1 MTDRLNQVSQAV
13 LKCSTLLLTSHE
25 SPDCDALGS
34 MLALGSGLSSIGK
47 KVEMYSSGKVP
58 GYLNFLP
65 GWEKVI
71 TDPSILEEERYD
83 LIVLLD
89 CADVYRPGKVFGEF
103 VAGLR
108 EKKLIIIDHHFTNNG
123 GGDLSLIDHNAACTG
138 VLVYKLLRQCNVEIS
153 KEIANCLLST
163 IIGDTGSFRYSN
175 TNSEAFKISGDL
187 LETGADLTMV
197 SRSIYENE
205 PLRKIKLIS
214 EAIST
219 LEVDDTSKVAS
230 IYVDESMYKKT
241 GTTKEDT
248 EGIVNIA
255 RSINGV
261 SVGVF
266 FKQDC
271 ENSSVNT
278 PSWRVSLRSKYDV
291 DVSRI
296 ARTFGGGGH
305 VKAAGLSIEGSI
317 KSVKNR
323 VLQSVKEAVR

>member
-1 MTDRLNQVSQAV
+1 MTDHLEHVTKAV
-13 LKCSTLLLTSHE
+13 LKCKSLLLASHE

-34 MLALGSGLSSIGK
+34 MLALGHGLSSIGK
-47 KVEMYSSGKVP
+47 RIEMYSSDSIPDHLK
-58 GYLNFLP
+58 FLP
-65 GWEKVI
+65 GWKNIV
-71 TDPSILEEERYD
+71 TDLSILKEEKYE

-89 CADVYRPGKVFGEF
+89 CTDVHRPGKAFGE
-103 VAGLR
+103 
-108 EKKLIIIDHHFTNNG
+108 LISNFNKTLVIIDHHFTNNS
-123 GGDLSLIDHNAACTG
+123 DCDIHLLDYNAACTG
-138 VLVYKLLRQCNVEIS
+138 ILVYKLLKRCNIEIS
-153 KEIANCLLST
+153 KDIANCILSA

-175 TNSEAFKISGDL
+175 TNSEALKISGEL

-197 SRSIYENE
+197 TRSIYENE
-205 PLRKIKLIS
+205 PLKKIKLIS

-219 LEVDDTSKVAS
+219 LEVDDTTKIAS
-230 IYVDESMYKKT
+230 IYVDESMYKRT

-271 ENSSVNT
+271 ANGSDRILN
-278 PSWRVSLRSKYDV
+278 WKVSLRSKYDV
-291 DVSRI
+291 DVSKI
-296 ARTFGGGGH
+296 AQRFGGGGH

-317 KSVKNR
+317 KSVKDR
-323 VLQSVKEAVR
+323 VLQFVKEAVR